1 LILPTIAI
9 IGRPNVGKSTLVN
22 RLCQSND
29 AIVFDKPGVT
39 RDRTYQ
45 NASWGGKEF
54 QIVDTGGL
62 VFDDDSEFLPEIRTQ
77 VFLALEEASLALLV
91 VDGNQ
96 GVTDGDLSIAKWLR
110 NSSCKTIV
118 AVNKCESTTLGISLA
133 SEFWKLGLGEPYPVS
148 AIHGSGTGDLLD
160 LVIGELPENNIQDEE
175 EKIMMSIIGRP
186 NVGKSTL
193 VNRLCQSND
202 AIVFD
207 KPGVTRDRTYQNA
220 SWGGKEFQ
228 IVDTGGLVFDDD
240 SEFLPEI
247 RTQVFLALEEASL
260 ALLVVDGNQGVTDG
274 DLSIAKWL
282 RNSSCKTIVAVNKCE
297 STTLGISL
305 ASEFWK
311 LGLGEPNPVSA
322 IHGSGTGDLLD
333 LVIGE
338 LPENNIH
345 DDEEKIMMSIIGR
358 PNVGKSSLLNSISGE
373 KRAIVSDIS
382 GTTTDSIDTLIKKGD
397 NQWKIVDTAGIRRK
411 KNVKY
416 GTEFFGINR
425 AFKSIDR
432 SDVCVLV
439 IDAVDGVTDQDQ
451 KLAGRIEE
459 QGRACIIVV
468 NKWDL
473 VEKNSSTIYQ
483 VEKELRSKL
492 YFLHWSKM
500 IFISALT
507 GQRVDNIFE
516 HALNAV
522 NQHRRRVTTSV
533 VNEVLKESISWK
545 SPPTKRSG
553 KQGRLYYGTQ
563 VKNKPPTFTLF
574 VNDPKLFGI
583 TYRRYIEKQIRV
595 NLGFEGTPLILLW
608 RGKQQRALNKEVERE
623 NIELIQKD

>member
-1 LILPTIAI
+1 MPAIGFVIGYFTNYIAI
-9 IGRPNVGKSTLVN
+9 KMLFHPRKKIFGI
-22 RLCQSND
+22 Q
-29 AIVFDKPGVT
+29 GVIPK
-39 RDRTYQ
+39 RRRAL
-45 NASWGGKEF
+45 ASRIAG
-54 QIVDTGGL
+54 IA
-62 VFDDDSEFLPEIRTQ
+62 PEIMPHQ
-77 VFLALEEASLALLV
+77 LQKLKEIPFLGGRILDKFQEAVEDQINL
-91 VDGNQ
+91 N
-96 GVTDGDLSIAKWLR
+96 GVICR
-110 NSSCKTIV
+110 FI
-118 AVNKCESTTLGISLA
+118 
-133 SEFWKLGLGEPYPVS
+133 
-148 AIHGSGTGDLLD
+148 
-160 LVIGELPENNIQDEE
+160 
-175 EKIMMSIIGRP
+175 
-186 NVGKSTL
+186 
-193 VNRLCQSND
+193 
-202 AIVFD
+202 
-207 KPGVTRDRTYQNA
+207 
-220 SWGGKEFQ
+220 
-228 IVDTGGLVFDDD
+228 
-240 SEFLPEI
+240 
-247 RTQVFLALEEASL
+247 
-260 ALLVVDGNQGVTDG
+260 
-274 DLSIAKWL
+274 
-282 RNSSCKTIVAVNKCE
+282 
-297 STTLGISL
+297 
-305 ASEFWK
+305 
-311 LGLGEPNPVSA
+311 
-322 IHGSGTGDLLD
+322 
-333 LVIGE
+333 
-338 LPENNIH
+338 
-345 DDEEKIMMSIIGR
+345 
-358 PNVGKSSLLNSISGE
+358 
-373 KRAIVSDIS
+373 
-382 GTTTDSIDTLIKKGD
+382 
-397 NQWKIVDTAGIRRK
+397 DTAGIRRK